1 MERRPTLHDVAG
13 EAGVSAKTVSR
24 VLNGDGPVAAATRER
39 VLAAVR
45 RLGFRPNLMARSIRT
60 GGPDSTVG
68 LVLPDLGNPFFGA
81 LAGGVEEAVRGRGL
95 TVLLGCSGGDGAREA
110 EVVGAFLARRTSA
123 LLVVPSGG
131 RPGGGPGSRPGS
143 RPGGRPGGEPLAA
156 ARAAGVPLVY
166 LDRPGPGADCVVS
179 SNRAG
184 AREGVAHLL
193 GAGHRRVGFLGDL
206 PASMYTRRERL
217 AGWRE
222 ALAAAGLPAPAELVA
237 GARTVAEAERATLA
251 LLARPAPPTAL
262 FASNVTAATG
272 AVLALGRSGRRDV
285 ALLSFDDLP
294 LAEVLDPPLSAVA
307 QDPALL
313 GATAARLALARLD
326 GDATPPR
333 TETVPTRLVLRA
345 ARG

>member
-81 LAGGVEEAVRGRGL
+81 LADGVEGAVRGRGL
-95 TVLLGCSGGDGAREA
+95 TVLLGCSGGDAAREA

-123 LLVVPSGG
+123 LLVVPA
-131 RPGGGPGSRPGS
+131 GGG
-143 RPGGRPGGEPLAA
+143 GETLAA
-156 ARAAGVPLVY
+156 ARAVGVPLVY

-206 PASMYTRRERL
+206 PASLYTRRERL

-237 GARTVAEAERATLA
+237 GARTAAEAERAALA
-251 LLARPAPPTAL
+251 LLALPEPPTAL
-262 FASNVTAATG
+262 FASNVNAATG
-272 AVLALGRSGRRDV
+272 ALLALGRSGRRDV

-307 QDPALL
+307 QAPALL

-326 GDATPPR
+326 GDGTPPR
-333 TETVPTRLVLRA
+333 TETVPTRLVLRP
-345 ARG
+345 ARE

>member
-13 EAGVSAKTVSR
+13 EARVSAKTVSR
-24 VLNGDGPVAAATRER
+24 VLNGEGPVAAQTRER
-39 VLAAVR
+39 VLAAVE

-81 LAGGVEEAVRGRGL
+81 LAGGVEEALRGRGL

-131 RPGGGPGSRPGS
+131 
-143 RPGGRPGGEPLAA
+143 GEAWAA
-156 ARAAGVPLVY
+156 ASAAGVPLVF

-206 PASMYTRRERL
+206 PASLYTRRERL

-222 ALAAAGLPAPAELVA
+222 ALAAAGLRAPAQLVA
-237 GARTVAEAERATLA
+237 GARTVAEAERAALA
-251 LLARPAPPTAL
+251 LLAGPAAPTAL
-262 FASNVTAATG
+262 FASNTNAATG
-272 AVLALGRSGRRDV
+272 ALLALGRSGRRDV

-307 QDPALL
+307 QDPVLL

-326 GDATPPR
+326 GDASPPR
-333 TETVPTRLVLRA
+333 TETVPTRLVVRP
-345 ARG
+345 ARP

>member
-13 EAGVSAKTVSR
+13 EARVSAKTVSR

-45 RLGFRPNLMARSIRT
+45 RLGFRPNPLARSIRT
-60 GGPDSTVG
+60 GGPDATVG
-68 LVLPDLGNPFFGA
+68 LVLPDLANPFFGA

-123 LLVVPSGG
+123 LLVVPA
-131 RPGGGPGSRPGS
+131 GGG
-143 RPGGRPGGEPLAA
+143 GGLPAA

-166 LDRPGPGADCVVS
+166 LDRPGPGADCVLS

-193 GAGHRRVGFLGDL
+193 AAGHRRVGFLGDL
-206 PASMYTRRERL
+206 PASMHTRRERL

-222 ALAAAGLPAPAELVA
+222 ALAAAGLPAPDELVA
-237 GARTVAEAERATLA
+237 GARTVAAAGRAALA
-251 LLARPAPPTAL
+251 LLALPEPPTAL

-272 AVLALGRSGRRDV
+272 ALLALGRAGRRRDV

-326 GDATPPR
+326 GDTAPPR
-333 TETVPTRLVLRA
+333 TETVPTRLVLRP
-345 ARG
+345 

>member
-95 TVLLGCSGGDGAREA
+95 TVLLGCSGWDGAREA

-123 LLVVPSGG
+123 LLVVSA
-131 RPGGGPGSRPGS
+131 GGG
-143 RPGGRPGGEPLAA
+143 EALAA
-156 ARAAGVPLVY
+156 AEAAGVPLVY

-193 GAGHRRVGFLGDL
+193 AAGHRRVGFVGDL
-206 PASMYTRRERL
+206 PAAMYTRRERL

-222 ALAAAGLPAPAELVA
+222 ALAAAGLPAPDELVA
-237 GARTVAEAERATLA
+237 GARTVAEAERAVLA
-251 LLARPAPPTAL
+251 LLALPEPPTAL
-262 FASNVTAATG
+262 FASNTNAATG
-272 AVLALGRSGRRDV
+272 ALLALGRSGRRDV

-294 LAEVLDPPLSAVA
+294 LGEVLDPPLSAVA

-345 ARG
+345 PRG

>member
-1 MERRPTLHDVAG
+1 MSGMERRPTLHDVAR
-13 EAGVSAKTVSR
+13 EAQVSAKTVSR
-24 VLNGDGPVAAATRER
+24 VLNGEGPVAAATRER
-39 VLAAVR
+39 VLAVVA

-68 LVLPDLGNPFFGA
+68 LVLPELGNPFFGA

-95 TVLLGCSGGDGAREA
+95 TVLLGCSGGDRAREA

-123 LLVVPSGG
+123 LLVVPA
-131 RPGGGPGSRPGS
+131 GGG
-143 RPGGRPGGEPLAA
+143 ETLAA
-156 ARAAGVPLVY
+156 AAGAGVPLVY

-184 AREGVAHLL
+184 ARAGVAHLVA
-193 GAGHRRVGFLGDL
+193 AGHRRIGFLGDL

-222 ALAAAGLPAPAELVA
+222 ALAAAGLPAPDALVA
-237 GARTVAEAERATLA
+237 GARTAAAAERAALA
-251 LLARPAPPTAL
+251 LLALPEPPTAL
-262 FASNVTAATG
+262 FASNVNAATG
-272 AVLALGRSGRRDV
+272 ALLALGRSGRRDV

-294 LAEVLDPPLSAVA
+294 LAEVLEPPLSAVA

-333 TETVPTRLVLRA
+333 TETVATRLVLRP
-345 ARG
+345 ARP